1 MPAISPALL
10 VVAGIVTTAI
20 AQVMLKKAS
29 GYAVQST
36 PWILWIGLSG
46 AMYAFSFVLYSI
58 ILKHFALNKIYPAMT
73 VAQIAVITVIGAT
86 MGESIGG
93 RHLLGLAFGAIAIY
107 LIFG

>member
-1 MPAISPALL
+1 MPVISPPLL
-10 VVAGIVTTAI
+10 VVVGILTTAV

-29 GYAVQST
+29 DYAVQST

-46 AMYAFSFVLYSI
+46 AMYVLSFALYSI
-58 ILKHFALNKIYPAMT
+58 ILKHFALSKIYPAMT
-73 VAQIAVITVIGAT
+73 VAQIAVITVIGVA